1 MGRTKEYDRRGVL
14 SRAILVFWKK
24 GYEATSM
31 SELIKTTGLNSA
43 SLYKEFGNK
52 ERLYETALEEY
63 RQQELEPFIRPLID
77 EPNMKGIDTF
87 LKGAIKTATNPDFSG
102 CLMMNT
108 LVEKEV
114 VSTGVIRRVEKF
126 CTRLETILEG
136 AIRGAQ
142 KSGDIPPGKDP
153 VALAHYLL
161 CLIQGMVLYGR
172 VEDHKPHVEA
182 VIDTVKQALVK

>member
-1 MGRTKEYDRRGVL
+1 MGRTKEYDRRRVL
-14 SRAILVFWKK
+14 GKAVSVFWKK

-43 SLYKEFGNK
+43 SLYKEFGSK
-52 ERLYETALEEY
+52 DGLYETALEEY
-63 RQQELEPFIRPLID
+63 RQQELEPFIRSLID

-87 LKGAIKTATNPDFSG
+87 LKGVIKTATNPDFKG

-108 LVEKEV
+108 LAEKEV
-114 VSTGVIRRVEKF
+114 VSTGAVRRVEKF

-142 KSGDIPPGKDP
+142 KSGDIPPEKDP

-182 VIDTVKQALVK
+182 IIDTVKQALVK